1 MPRSDRKKRP
11 KAATWLM
18 KKVVAALRGRAS
30 GSVQVSARLTGPL
43 ADSWRGLY
51 AASEGLDVD
60 DTKLLGFLLVQGGTA
75 VRDALHDLPR
85 EG

>member
-1 MPRSDRKKRP
+1 M
-11 KAATWLM
+11 AATRLM
-18 KKVVAALRGRAS
+18 LKVLAALRGRAS
-30 GSVQVSARLTGPL
+30 GSVKVSADLTGPL
-43 ADSWRGLY
+43 ADRWRGLY

-60 DTKLLGFLLVQGGTA
+60 DTKLLGFLLIQGGAA

>member
-11 KAATWLM
+11 KAATRLLLN
-18 KKVVAALRGRAS
+18 VIAALRGRAS

-43 ADSWRGLY
+43 ADTWRGLY

-60 DTKLLGFLLVQGGTA
+60 DTKLLSFLLFQGGAA
-75 VRDALHDLPR
+75 VRDALYDLPR
-85 EG
+85 GS